1 VKAVLV
7 GHFPVEYV
15 EQLDLL
21 QLNGLLTAVDEVE
34 ADRRK
39 SFVVDTSFGAQGEEK
54 SIRKHFK
61 ALDKAVG
68 ATRQV
73 DPDRY
78 VE

>member
-7 GHFPVEYV
+7 GHFPVEYI

-21 QLNGLLTAVDEVE
+21 QLNGLLETIDAVE

-54 SIRKHFK
+54 SIRRHFK

-68 ATRQV
+68 ETRQV
-73 DPDRY
+73 DPEKY
-78 VE
+78 VQ